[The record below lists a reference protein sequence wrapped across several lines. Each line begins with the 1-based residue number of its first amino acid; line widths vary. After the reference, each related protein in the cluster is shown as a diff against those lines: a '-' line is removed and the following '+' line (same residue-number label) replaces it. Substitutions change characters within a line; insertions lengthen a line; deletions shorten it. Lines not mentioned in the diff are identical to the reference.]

1 MRWKLE
7 GPWLLHLEHKTKE
20 RPGVLTRVVLERRC
34 GAGSSVLRFC
44 GGGRSE
50 PGKEFAVRAALDSS
64 GLLGGTNCDQVA
76 L

>member
-1 MRWKLE
+1 M
-7 GPWLLHLEHKTKE
+7 
-20 RPGVLTRVVLERRC
+20 
-34 GAGSSVLRFC
+34 RFC

-76 L
+76 LRSEPGGLAWPE